1 MVKKC
6 MRPEPDLHPRCKSV
20 LLMLSPM
27 VVALYLGITG
37 CSPVSTEVPDRPA
50 PPGYCDVND
59 CSQFPAQHIS
69 FRIAE
74 EWHSIP
80 HWSWF
85 YGRDDLGKATRV
97 SISQMPDTKY
107 EYRGGGIDS
116 PEAIA
121 SYAHARFV
129 APEAQYIV
137 MSRCC
142 DGLARHFGAADG
154 ETRLGSQVIIW
165 SEPTGSIYFGYDTL
179 RRVTPA
185 DKLSE
190 AFFQVSDRYELDV
203 GDVPSLDAES
213 PIPAFVALSRDAMVM
228 ESRLWFNC
236 KRHLCDIIWSTHS
249 NGYRIGFHVV
259 AFSPG
264 SCGDDCSPSEQ
275 VDHMVDQV
283 EGFARRFEVIWV
295 ASRSAIGEVK
305 ND

>member
-1 MVKKC
+1 M
-6 MRPEPDLHPRCKSV
+6 LKSFGY
-20 LLMLSPM
+20 L
-27 VVALYLGITG
+27 VVAATIGLFVFLAFVRDKPAMLDI
-37 CSPVSTEVPDRPA
+37 PEAPA
-50 PPGYCDVND
+50 PPGYCDEND
-59 CSQFPAQHIS
+59 CFQFPVQYIS
-69 FRIAE
+69 FRMAE

-107 EYRGGGIDS
+107 EYRGGNINN

-142 DGLARHFGAADG
+142 DGLARHFGAAEG

-165 SEPTGSIYFGYDTL
+165 SEPKGSIYFGYDTL

-190 AFFQVSDRYELDV
+190 AFFQVSDRYELFV
-203 GDVPSLDAES
+203 GDVPPLDAES
-213 PIPAFVALSRDAMVM
+213 RIPSFIALSRDAMVM
-228 ESRLWFNC
+228 ESPLWFNC
-236 KRHLCDIIWSTHS
+236 YRHRCDIIWSTHS
-249 NGYRIGFHVV
+249 NGYRIGFHVG

-264 SCGDDCSPSEQ
+264 SCGDECTPSEQ
-275 VDHMVDQV
+275 VNHIVDQV
-283 EGFARRFEVIWV
+283 EGFARRFEVIWN
-295 ASRSAIGEVK
+295 ASLDVPTP
-305 ND
+305 